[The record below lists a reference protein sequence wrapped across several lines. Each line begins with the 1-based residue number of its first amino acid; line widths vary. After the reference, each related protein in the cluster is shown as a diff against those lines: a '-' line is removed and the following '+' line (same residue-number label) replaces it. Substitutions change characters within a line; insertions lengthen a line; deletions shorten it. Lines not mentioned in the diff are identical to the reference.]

1 MDHQFRTAAFGGFN
15 RQDVLDYL
23 ASSALANQQQL
34 QAVQEQLDQSRKEL
48 EESAAQK
55 DEIQALQAQAE
66 ELQSQLA
73 QAKVREQEL
82 TKALEAAQ
90 QRVQQLDLRVTQL
103 EPDAMAYA
111 AVKERSAGVEL
122 EAHRRAQAVQE
133 KAEYDA
139 QRLRRQVNQWLQR
152 LEQEYEGLRGQVEA
166 TVSHAASQ
174 LEQAGGYLGQ
184 VVSLMGEQEAVLEG
198 LARAYNEA
206 DPTRVEAPLPLPEE

>member
-1 MDHQFRTAAFGGFN
+1 MRAQRD
-15 RQDVLDYL
+15 
-23 ASSALANQQQL
+23 
-34 QAVQEQLDQSRKEL
+34 AVWPD
-48 EESAAQK
+48 
-55 DEIQALQAQAE
+55 AQAYI
-66 ELQSQLA
+66 EL
-73 QAKVREQEL
+73 
-82 TKALEAAQ
+82 
-90 QRVQQLDLRVTQL
+90 
-103 EPDAMAYA
+103 
-111 AVKERSAGVEL
+111 KERTAGVEL